1 MRLRHSVTNS
11 QTERSNPVQTAETSQ
26 KQRERERRFSQEVS
40 GDATL
45 VVSPLLV
52 EGVVIFLIVNY
63 ISTPPPLLLSLAQ
76 IRESEITACE
86 RERVYLPRH
95 YLY

>member
-26 KQRERERRFSQEVS
+26 KQRERRFSQEVS